1 MGQQNLALNPKDNK
15 HIPTHSFLL
24 GWILVCLAQL
34 DGCQPWMRILGPKG
48 RKWLSKVNGRTA
60 RGPRI
65 SRSKAEGRVTSPQAR
80 KERLCPHSPTPG
92 SHAPAS
98 APGQQVPLPGTPPF
112 PNAFGTLLSIHSL
125 AHLSPLQGI
134 FPTLSAPSLTSGQAE
149 STVPSSMLPK
159 HRLPRPPP
167 RLVASFCGGGSFL
180 ALVSQSF
187 RAKSPSKSRSCA

>member
-65 SRSKAEGRVTSPQAR
+65 SRRGEGY
-80 KERLCPHSPTPG
+80 L
-92 SHAPAS
+92 
-98 APGQQVPLPGTPPF
+98 
-112 PNAFGTLLSIHSL
+112 
-125 AHLSPLQGI
+125 
-134 FPTLSAPSLTSGQAE
+134 APS
-149 STVPSSMLPK
+149 
-159 HRLPRPPP
+159 
-167 RLVASFCGGGSFL
+167 
-180 ALVSQSF
+180 
-187 RAKSPSKSRSCA
+187 